1 MLCLIIWFVNLK
13 LLDTDKINE
22 LFGLVQKNSKEKFE
36 VVNRRRTDNTI
47 AKGKGQT
54 MIYKTLHRKLAPLN
68 TGGELMCFGRLSS
81 SCLTSDT
88 RRVTLVTNPV
98 INYWLGKGS
107 EYDYNKRNISV
118 VICDTDIP

>member
-47 AKGKGQT
+47 AKGKGQA
-54 MIYKTLHRKLAPLN
+54 MIYKTLHRKLTPLN
-68 TGGELMCFGRLSS
+68 TGRELMCFGRVGS

-107 EYDYNKRNISV
+107 EYDYDNRNISV